1 MACVSLNVS
10 ARLCAVGIALLALEP
25 DYLSIGCRCPYP

>member
-1 MACVSLNVS
+1 MARVPLDANAQFCV
-10 ARLCAVGIALLALEP
+10 VGIALLALEP